1 MNTTTRNALNAY
13 NKVGIESGVDGA
25 DPQKLILMLF
35 DGAGLAIRLAKKS
48 LLHNEI
54 SQKGAA
60 ISKAISII
68 DNGLKASLD
77 NEAGGEI
84 AQKLQSLYDYI
95 IGRLLVANS
104 KNDPEILDE
113 VAKLL
118 SELRDAWATIGTQGI
133 SGNTVTKEESP
144 IAARPT
150 ISYGKV

>member
-48 LLHNEI
+48 LLDNEI

-68 DNGLKASLD
+68 DSGLKASLD

-118 SELRDAWATIGTQGI
+118 SELRDAWATIGTQGV
-133 SGNTVTKEESP
+133 SGSTVTKEESP
-144 IAARPT
+144 IAARST